1 MVEINN
7 KNYKENIEN
16 KLKIIQG
23 QQASLKQFNVQEF

>member
-1 MVEINN
+1 MVENNN

-23 QQASLKQFNVQEF
+23 QQAFNLIKNPKS